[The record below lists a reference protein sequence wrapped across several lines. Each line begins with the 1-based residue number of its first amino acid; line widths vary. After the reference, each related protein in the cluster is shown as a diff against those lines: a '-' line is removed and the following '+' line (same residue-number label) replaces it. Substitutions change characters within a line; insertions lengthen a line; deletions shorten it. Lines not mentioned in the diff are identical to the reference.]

1 MRDRFLDSHTGLV
14 VKRASLVFI
23 AVVVTWQ
30 ILVVN
35 LSDFFVEDA
44 SNGSPKALQTALW
57 WDQHHPVALARLGAE
72 AMRQEQPVEALALL
86 RASIQSNPAD
96 ARPQMDVAALYAAQ
110 DNTAQGDRLADV
122 ANVLMP
128 VQYAAQLDLALYW
141 SARQVVERAVQHL
154 AIALVGDRGRLRDK
168 YFPNLLK
175 IAAVEQT
182 RGALLPITE
191 NPAIYP
197 WWEGFF
203 RYAARNAQD
212 VATVTALV
220 DMREASAQVPLSARE
235 RDVYIGRLRTDGLIA
250 EAYLYW
256 VNGLDKQDLQYLGYL
271 FDGGFER
278 KIVNKAGFEWRAY
291 PPKNSGIR
299 LTPGDTYGIKGD
311 TALRASF
318 SGKRIRFR
326 HLSQNLYLDQGAYVL
341 SGRVRPDNLKA
352 RRGLQ
357 WRVACNAG
365 ASGSLGESEAF
376 AGSGDWR
383 SFAFDINVPEGC
395 IGQVLSLNSVG
406 ARDVDHEI
414 EGTLWVDALRIE
426 RKR

>member
-1 MRDRFLDSHTGLV
+1 MSDGFVGSRTGLV
-14 VKRASLVFI
+14 LKRIGLAVI
-23 AVVVTWQ
+23 AVVVSWQ
-30 ILVVN
+30 ILAVN
-35 LSDFFVEDA
+35 LSDYFVEDA
-44 SNGSPKALQTALW
+44 SYGNPEALQTALW
-57 WDQHHPVALARLGAE
+57 WDQHHPVALAQLGAD
-72 AMRQEQPVEALALL
+72 AIRQEQPAAALALL
-86 RASIQSNPAD
+86 RAAIASNPAD
-96 ARPQMDVAALYAAQ
+96 ARPQMDVVALYAA
-110 DNTAQGDRLADV
+110 DDEVEQGDRLATA
-122 ANVLMP
+122 ANTLMP

-141 SARQVVERAVQHL
+141 SAREDVEQAVQHL
-154 AIALVGDRGRLRDK
+154 AIALVGGRGRLREA
-168 YFPNLLK
+168 YFPQLLAV
-175 IAAVEQT
+175 AAQEQS

-191 NPAIYP
+191 NPTLYP
-197 WWEGFF
+197 WWEAFF
-203 RYAARNAQD
+203 RYAARDAQD

-235 RDVYIGRLRTDGLIA
+235 RDLYIGRLRKDDLIA

-256 VNGLDKQDLQYLGYL
+256 VNGLDKEDLQYLGYL

-278 KIVNKAGFEWRAY
+278 EIVNKTGFEWRAH
-291 PPKNSGIR
+291 PPRNSGIR
-299 LTPGDTYGIKGD
+299 ITSGDTYGVEGD

-326 HLSQNLYLDQGAYVL
+326 HLSQNLYLDQGTYVL
-341 SGRVRPDNLKA
+341 TGRVRPDNLKA

-357 WRVACNAG
+357 WRVDCNAG
-365 ASGSLGESEAF
+365 ASGTLGNSDTF

-383 SFAFDINVPEGC
+383 AFAFDITVPADC
-395 IGQVLSLNSVG
+395 VGQVLSLRSVG

>member
-1 MRDRFLDSHTGLV
+1 MSDGFRGSRTGLV
-14 VKRASLVFI
+14 LKRTGLAVI
-23 AVVVTWQ
+23 AAVVSWQ
-30 ILVVN
+30 ILAVN
-35 LSDFFVEDA
+35 LSDYFVEDA
-44 SNGSPKALQTALW
+44 SYGNPEALQTALW
-57 WDQHHPVALARLGAE
+57 WDRHHPVVLAQLGTDAI
-72 AMRQEQPVEALALL
+72 RQEQPAAALALL
-86 RASIQSNPAD
+86 RAAIASNPAD
-96 ARPQMDVAALYAAQ
+96 ARPQMDVAALYAA
-110 DNTAQGDRLADV
+110 DDEVAQGDRLATA
-122 ANVLMP
+122 ANTLMP

-141 SARQVVERAVQHL
+141 SGREDVEAVQHL
-154 AIALVGDRGRLRDK
+154 AIALVGGRGRLREV
-168 YFPNLLK
+168 YFPQLLAV
-175 IAAVEQT
+175 AAQEQS

-191 NPAIYP
+191 NPTLYP
-197 WWEGFF
+197 WWEAFF
-203 RYAARNAQD
+203 RYAARDAQD

-235 RDVYIGRLRTDGLIA
+235 RDLYIGRLRKDDLIA

-256 VNGLDKQDLQYLGYL
+256 VNGLDKEDLQYLGYL

-278 KIVNKAGFEWRAY
+278 EIVNKTGFEWRAY
-291 PPKNSGIR
+291 PPRNSGIR
-299 LTPGDTYGIKGD
+299 ITSGDTYGVEGG

-326 HLSQNLYLDQGAYVL
+326 HLSQNLYLDQGTYVL

-357 WRVACNAG
+357 WRVDCNAG
-365 ASGSLGESEAF
+365 ASGTLGNSDTF

-383 SFAFDINVPEGC
+383 AFAFDITVPADC
-395 IGQVLSLNSVG
+395 IGQVLSLRSVG

-426 RKR
+426 RK